1 MPERPPAARAAA
13 SRRASD
19 SGPSAKRNKR
29 DHVELKVE
37 QSTPER
43 GARRASTSASP
54 ASPGAPPFSPPG
66 DWPEVLRLIK
76 QMRAAGGAPVDTM
89 GCEKISEDAAPD
101 AKGRR
106 FVTLVSAMLSSQT
119 KDPITH
125 AATARLVAFGCT
137 PEKIAGSSV
146 EQLDALITPVGFHQR
161 KAGYLKAAAAI
172 CVERYDSDIP
182 PSVET
187 LTELPGVGPKMA
199 YLVMNVGWG
208 KASGIC
214 VDVHVHRIAERMGW
228 VPPVAYSAAGTPRKT
243 RTPEDTR
250 VCLES
255 WLPEEEWV
263 EINPLLVGHGQL
275 TCTPRAP
282 KCGECLVNALCPS
295 AFAAAKPEKEDRDRE
310 RGDERAGRDETET

>member
-1 MPERPPAARAAA
+1 
-13 SRRASD
+13 
-19 SGPSAKRNKR
+19 
-29 DHVELKVE
+29 VELKVE
-37 QSTPER
+37 HATPER
-43 GARRASTSASP
+43 GARGASTSATR
-54 ASPGAPPFSPPG
+54 ASPGAPPFAPPG

-137 PEKIAGSSV
+137 PEKIAGTSV

-228 VPPVAYSAAGTPRKT
+228 VPPVAYSANGTPRKT
-243 RTPEDTR
+243 RNPEDTR

-295 AFAAAKPEKEDRDRE
+295 AFAESKPDKERRARGSEK
-310 RGDERAGRDETET
+310 

>member
-1 MPERPPAARAAA
+1 MSPDSAKMPERPPAARSAA

-19 SGPSAKRNKR
+19 SSPSAKRKKR

-37 QSTPER
+37 HATPER
-43 GARRASTSASP
+43 GARGASTSATR
-54 ASPGAPPFSPPG
+54 ASPGAPPFAPPG

-137 PEKIAGSSV
+137 PEKIAGTSV

-228 VPPVAYSAAGTPRKT
+228 VPPVAYSANGTPRKT
-243 RTPEDTR
+243 RTPDDTR

-295 AFAAAKPEKEDRDRE
+295 AFAESKPDKERRARGSEK
-310 RGDERAGRDETET
+310 